1 MIGPLALGSDF
12 SCVQVLTLQKLLNC
26 PFMETKRVPRPPKI
40 WYYKYYSCLVLH
52 KDAGRRWRC
61 SATKGSCCRS
71 MIKHNRWVKQ
81 IRREKVKVQS
91 IISDQCCDQS
101 PCVKCTPTFETK
113 MRNKD
118 VPGGACASTK
128 SHGCVLLPWV
138 GPKQEEL
145 QDFFSRPLP
154 AHLWICWPGPGLSLW
169 DDKVQSVYS
178 TL

>member
-1 MIGPLALGSDF
+1 
-12 SCVQVLTLQKLLNC
+12 
-26 PFMETKRVPRPPKI
+26 
-40 WYYKYYSCLVLH
+40 
-52 KDAGRRWRC
+52 
-61 SATKGSCCRS
+61 

-128 SHGCVLLPWV
+128 SHGCVLLPMNWTKA
-138 GPKQEEL
+138 GGTAGL
-145 QDFFSRPLP
+145 FFQASSSSSLDLLTR
-154 AHLWICWPGPGLSLW
+154 PGLSLW